1 MTAFSV
7 TVTAKNQVTFP
18 AAFMAALGLEKGSR
32 VEVVPKSD
40 GTALLR
46 EKKKYTFDDF
56 RGALANHPISKKY
69 TSVEIVK
76 LASKIRAEKEK
87 KKWGL

>member
-32 VEVVPKSD
+32 IEVVPKGD

-46 EKKKYTFDDF
+46 EKRKYTFDDF
-56 RGALANHPISKKY
+56 KGFLADHPISKNY
-69 TSVEIVK
+69 TSVEIVRM
-76 LASKIRAEKEK
+76 ASKVRAEKEK